1 MVTRLSISKVMKRIF
16 ALLRQDTCE
25 SIVETLN
32 IISDKKIKD
41 ELNIG
46 IKQFENNRLIDFDDF
61 KKSLIL
67 RNE

>member
-1 MVTRLSISKVMKRIF
+1 MVTRLSISEVMKRIF

-32 IISDKKIKD
+32 IISDKKLKA

-46 IKQFENNRLIDFDDF
+46 VKQFENNRLIDFDDF

>member
-1 MVTRLSISKVMKRIF
+1 MVTRLSISEVMKRIF

-32 IISDKKIKD
+32 IISDKKLKA

-67 RNE
+67 RDE